1 MSMNKTCPIWNLTS
15 DEFISL
21 VLRVGDDFGKSR
33 IFAQRIP
40 HRIEAKIGTA
50 DSGGHFEQMW
60 KRADSGIEIT
70 KTRLN
75 LCERSF
81 GVRLADGVGREIGYR
96 ALRLLQRLFFFTKT
110 G

>member
-50 DSGGHFEQMW
+50 DSGGHFEEMW

-70 KTRLN
+70 NTRLY

-81 GVRLADGVGREIGYR
+81 VFWHAEGVGRAIGDR
-96 ALRLLQRLFFFTKT
+96 ALRIFQCL
-110 G
+110 